1 MVPFGAFVGLASSVD
16 LETSADHT
24 SVDLASFVDLAYE
37 DLVTY
42 ADLASSGDLVTS
54 GDPVTSGDLEGTVV
68 PFEVQVLAV
77 FVTFAFAGVP
87 ARSGVMVNP
96 ALDNLASHSSCLSWA
111 LGGILVV
118 VF

>member
-1 MVPFGAFVGLASSVD
+1 MVPFGVFVGLASSMD

-42 ADLASSGDLVTS
+42 ADLASFE
-54 GDPVTSGDLEGTVV
+54 DPVTSGDLEGTVV